1 MKITCTVENFKN
13 AIITAERFTGRHV
26 TLPILS
32 YILINVKDRK
42 IFLNSTNLETGIECA
57 VPGKIINNGAVA
69 APAKTLS
76 QILQSIQDDTVTISV
91 DGYQLTI
98 STPTSE
104 AVVTGLNPDDFPKLP
119 TIKPEHSFTIP
130 ASEFITALDQVVL
143 AVAATDLKPELSGVL
158 FHTTPGMLTLAG
170 TDSFRLAEKTIA
182 NLTGVKDD
190 AMFIVPARTIQ
201 EILRTIPQD
210 GEMEVSV
217 GEHQVVFQCN
227 EIKIISRLIDGTYPP
242 YQNLFPKTYETTLSA
257 RRDDLLQKI
266 RLAAVFSSR
275 LNDVTLK
282 FSESELE
289 VATINGETGRITSQI
304 QVKGRGKANSVVFN
318 HKYLTDG
325 VQASGG
331 ENIIL
336 NLNGVTGP
344 TLIQNSTDASF
355 RYLLM
360 PIRST

>member
-1 MKITCTVENFKN
+1 MKITCTVENFKT
-13 AIITAERFTGRHV
+13 AVITAERFTGRHI

-32 YILINVKDRK
+32 FILITAKDK
-42 IFLNSTNLETGIECA
+42 KFFLNSTNLETGIECA
-57 VPGKIINNGAVA
+57 IPGKIIKNGAIA
-69 APAKTLS
+69 TPAKTLS
-76 QILQSIQDDTVTISV
+76 QILQSIQDDALTLSV

-104 AVVTGLNPDDFPKLP
+104 VVITGLNPDDFPKLP
-119 TIKPEHSFTIP
+119 TIKPEYSFTIP
-130 ASEFITALDQVVL
+130 ASEFVMALNQVVL
-143 AVAATDLKPELSGVL
+143 AVATTDLKPELSGV
-158 FHTTPGMLTLAG
+158 FFYTTPGTLTLVG
-170 TDSFRLAEKTIA
+170 TDSFRLAEKA
-182 NLTGVKDD
+182 LVNLAGVRDD
-190 AMFIVPARTIQ
+190 ASFIVPARTIH
-201 EILRTIPQD
+201 EILRTVPQD
-210 GEMEVSV
+210 GELGVSV
-217 GEHQVVFQCN
+217 GEHQIVFQYN
-227 EIKIISRLIDGTYPP
+227 ETKILSRLVDGTYPP
-242 YQNLFPKTYETTLSA
+242 YQNLFPKVYETTLSV

-282 FSESELE
+282 FSENELE
-289 VATINGETGRITSQI
+289 VATTNSETGRTTSQI
-304 QVKGRGKANSVVFN
+304 PVKGRGKANSVVFN

-331 ENIIL
+331 EDVVL

-360 PIRST
+360 PIRSA